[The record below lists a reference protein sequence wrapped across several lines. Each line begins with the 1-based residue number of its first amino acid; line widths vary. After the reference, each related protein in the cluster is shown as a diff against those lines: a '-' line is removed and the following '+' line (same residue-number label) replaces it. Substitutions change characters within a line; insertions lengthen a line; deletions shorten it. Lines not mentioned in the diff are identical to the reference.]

1 LLLRLRLSYLS
12 LALPI
17 LSVAR
22 LSLLQV
28 KHGPL
33 ILTLLLVLTRLRCAL
48 RLLGLLSLSL
58 LIGGATLYFS
68 LPLLIK
74 PASVGI
80 LLTLQRRALR
90 LLGLLSLLSL
100 PLLVGATPLRV
111 GLLLLL
117 PLTLLRLPLLV
128 LRLSL
133 LRLIIG
139 LARLTWRCLRRR
151 RLNLLSL
158 LLLSLRVVRSLLLVF
173 LRTLLI
179 PARTTLG
186 DCDYTSAQ

>member
-1 LLLRLRLSYLS
+1 LLLRLRRSYLS

-22 LSLLQV
+22 LSLLLV
-28 KHGPL
+28 KQGPL
-33 ILTLLLVLTRLRCAL
+33 ILTLLRCAL
-48 RLLGLLSLSL
+48 RLLGLLSLPL

-68 LPLLIK
+68 LTLLIK
-74 PASVGI
+74 LASVGV

-133 LRLIIG
+133 LRLIVG
-139 LARLTWRCLRRR
+139 LARLTRRCLRRR
-151 RLNLLSL
+151 RLNLLS

-173 LRTLLI
+173 LPTLLI